1 MTQYK
6 AHSAHIGPTWPDVAG
21 FGEGT
26 PQQAFLWAVR
36 AAKRASVN
44 TLALLA
50 TIQKS
55 NTLENCFDNL
65 SAFYLPETS
74 YLTKKASA

>member
-50 TIQKS
+50 T
-55 NTLENCFDNL
+55 NCH
-65 SAFYLPETS
+65 
-74 YLTKKASA
+74 